1 MSEHWNVQIKVQR
14 VKNER
19 VDRGP
24 LHGPASEREVTE
36 VLSLAVVAD
45 SEREAYAKAVRVLDI
60 QGGGK

>member
-14 VKNER
+14 VDRSASTMGGER
-19 VDRGP
+19 
-24 LHGPASEREVTE
+24 REVTE

-45 SEREAYAKAVRVLDI
+45 SEREAYAKVVRVLDI